1 VGISRKNLAVDVA
14 VTLAALHQ
22 KGTEAKRENR
32 GTVLRFLCCLLFSL
46 SLIASGCQKQ
56 CFLSES
62 DFQHA
67 LAMGIPANLESD
79 PGLAIVPPAGS
90 VPAPTTVDDTKRP
103 ARYLSLRE
111 AIAIALENGNVGVQ
125 NPATPGLAT
134 DAIAGFQ
141 GTAVSATDAIR
152 VLALDPAIVA
162 TNIEISLS
170 KFDTLWNTSLVWN
183 RTETPLGISP
193 TTFTQTASPL
203 RNVAADNLSFN
214 STLEKPLPTGGV
226 AGITFGLSS
235 QWNAPASPINP
246 AVQPSV
252 QFIFEQP
259 LLQGFGVEINQL
271 LPAHPGSR
279 LMPFATGNTGEGI
292 LITRLRLDQQRAE
305 FERNVNFLLLNVE
318 GAYWNLY
325 GAYYQL
331 WSREEAMRYAYE
343 TWRLTKLGLENG
355 RAAEQNLEQTR
366 VQYEQFRSQRLTALG
381 QVLDSERQLRGLLGM
396 KIEDGYRLVPT
407 DAPMLTPYRPDWK
420 TSLDE
425 ALAQRPELILARD
438 DLKFRQLDLI
448 RQRNSLL
455 PDLRFVASDTVHSV
469 GSQLDEGRTPAN
481 AFHQLFS
488 DPFNNYSLGF
498 LLNVPLG
505 HRAAYAGVRAA
516 QLSLERSYLSLR
528 SEEDRVERL
537 LGFAYRQ
544 IFEMEHQ
551 IQVSQAAFRAAQ
563 IQLDSYYKLFAGGR
577 PTQPFGADL
586 ILALQNWNN
595 TASSLYSFIVQYNNA
610 LATLDFARGAI
621 LQRDSVFISDGPLPA
636 CAKVRAVEHE
646 RERTAALLL
655 CERAPGTYERAWP
668 EGVNCD
674 PSIGSQPTTNPVMP
688 LPRLLEGRT
697 PIPELPDK

>member
-1 VGISRKNLAVDVA
+1 VGTSCGKLIVIIAAISAVA
-14 VTLAALHQ
+14 
-22 KGTEAKRENR
+22 
-32 GTVLRFLCCLLFSL
+32 F
-46 SLIASGCQKQ
+46 GCQKQ

-62 DFQHA
+62 DFQRA
-67 LAMGIPANLESD
+67 LAMGIPPNLETD
-79 PGLAIVPPAGS
+79 PAVAIVPPAGS
-90 VPAPTTVDDTKRP
+90 VPPPTTVDDTKRP

-111 AIAIALENGNVGVQ
+111 AIAIALENGTVGAQ

-141 GTAVSATDAIR
+141 GTAISGADAIR
-152 VLALDPAIVA
+152 VLALDPAITA
-162 TNIEISLS
+162 TSIEISLS
-170 KFDTLWNTSLVWN
+170 KFDTLWNTSLLWN

-193 TTFTQTASPL
+193 TTFTRAPSLGDVT
-203 RNVAADNLSFN
+203 ADNVSFN

-235 QWNAPASPINP
+235 QWNNPASPINP
-246 AVQPSV
+246 AIQPSV

-292 LITRLRLDQQRAE
+292 LITRIRLDQQRAE

-331 WSREEAMRYAYE
+331 WAREEAMRYAYE
-343 TWRLTKLGLENG
+343 AWRLNKDAFDVRRL
-355 RAAEQNLEQTR
+355 AEQDLEQTR
-366 VQYEQFRSQRLTALG
+366 IQYEQFRSQRLTALG

-396 KIEDGYRLVPT
+396 KIEDGYRLVPA
-407 DAPMLTPYRPDWK
+407 DTPTLAAYRPDWK
-420 TSLDE
+420 ISLDQ

-455 PDLRFVASDTVHSV
+455 PDLRFVASDTLHSV

-481 AFHQLFS
+481 AFHQLFN

-498 LLNVPLG
+498 LLNVPIG
-505 HRAAYAGVRAA
+505 HRAAYAGVHAA
-516 QLSLERSYLSLR
+516 QLNVERSYISLR
-528 SEEDRVERL
+528 TEEDKVERL

-544 IFEMEHQ
+544 VFELAHQ
-551 IQVSQAAFRAAQ
+551 IEVNQAAFRAAQ
-563 IQLDSYYKLFAGGR
+563 IQLDKYYELFAGGR
-577 PTQPFGADL
+577 PTKPYGADL

-595 TASSLYSFIVQYNNA
+595 AASSLYSFIVQYNNA
-610 LATLDFARGAI
+610 LATLDFARGAM
-621 LQRDSVFISDGPLPA
+621 LERDNVFISDGPLPV
-636 CAKVRAVEHE
+636 CAQVRAVEHE
-646 RERTAALLL
+646 RERTAALVLH
-655 CERAPGTYERAWP
+655 ERALPAYERPCPDGLKSDACVAP
-668 EGVNCD
+668 
-674 PSIGSQPTTNPVMP
+674 PPTNPVLP
-688 LPRLLEGRT
+688 LPALLEQR
-697 PIPELPDK
+697 PLVPELPAK